1 MDITIPVS
9 AGHLIDQI
17 TILEIK
23 KARIADRT
31 KRDNVCRELDALT
44 RIRQNLPELAT
55 PALADLERQLFEAN
69 ERLWEIE
76 DILRSLEAK
85 QDFGERFVAAA
96 RSVYLTNDKRAELKR
111 DIDRL
116 SGSRFG
122 EEKWFSSPT
131 TQTGSRSSGSD

>member
-69 ERLWEIE
+69 ERLWRSKTFCVLSKPNRISANGSS
-76 DILRSLEAK
+76 LR
-85 QDFGERFVAAA
+85 RAA
-96 RSVYLTNDKRAELKR
+96 S
-111 DIDRL
+111 I
-116 SGSRFG
+116 
-122 EEKWFSSPT
+122 
-131 TQTGSRSSGSD
+131 